1 MATKL
6 SIARLARFWGP
17 WRRSLALGVVTLAG
31 LTSMAVA
38 ADYPRVGL
46 VLGGGGAR
54 GAAHIGILEVLKE
67 HNVQIAC
74 VSGTSMGGLVSGA
87 FAAGLTPEEMLVALD
102 SANWRDMFIDKP
114 DGTQISARNKEV
126 ARAYMPGSETGLTD
140 QGLRGIPGIVDGQK
154 IKLFFNRLVGSQ
166 YGERKIESL
175 GIPTAIIAT
184 DLLSGEKVVF
194 REGSLTTAMRASMSV
209 PGVLTP
215 VKYGDR
221 VLVDGGLVDNV
232 PIEVVRE
239 LCEVDVVIAVNVGS
253 PMLEAKDIGGILS
266 ISAQMVNLL
275 TEQNVARSLQ
285 SLQPQDIYIKPE
297 LGDLTAGDFD
307 RYREAAKMGRAAAEA
322 VLPQIRAL
330 GVAHARYDSWW
341 QAVESARP
349 EQVVVDEV
357 EVAELRHVNPDVIRT
372 RLSTYEGKSL
382 ETAEIDRDLTRLYGE
397 GDYQNVDYSLVS
409 TRDRN
414 ILRVAPLEKAW
425 GPDYLRFGVEF
436 DSVLGDYAD
445 YNLRV
450 AYHRTWLNPL
460 GGQWLSGL
468 QIGDEPTAFTEFYQP
483 LDMAQRYFVQPRISF
498 RRETIDIYQSNEK
511 LAQYKLDDWRLELM
525 AGINV
530 GVWGPIRLGW
540 LERDRSA
547 SKDIGSTTLPDVNES
562 FGGLYATVNFDQ
574 FDNLFVPN
582 RGWSLQG
589 DYFDASS
596 GEYARAQLDG
606 RVAYNFG
613 DYVFHGRVRAGG
625 SPQGTLPFYDA
636 LSMGG
641 FLNMSGFANNQL
653 VGDSLRY
660 ASVRGEKII
669 GRLPLGLRGDMRVG
683 IGLETGKV
691 DGRYSETT
699 LDGWNDSIALYLGGE
714 TPVGPVYLG
723 YGYSSGGSSNFYLS
737 IGKR

>member
-1 MATKL
+1 MDRSICFTCIRDFPKRVLVVALL
-6 SIARLARFWGP
+6 SLMSAAP
-17 WRRSLALGVVTLAG
+17 V
-31 LTSMAVA
+31 AVA
-38 ADYPRVGL
+38 ADHPRVGL

-54 GAAHIGILEVLKE
+54 GAAHIGVLEVLKE
-67 HNVQIAC
+67 QNVPIAC

-87 FAAGLTPEEMLVALD
+87 FAAGLTPDEMLTALD
-102 SANWRDMFIDKP
+102 AANWRDMFIDKP
-114 DGTQISARNKEV
+114 DASQISARNKVV
-126 ARAYMPGSETGLTD
+126 ARAYMPGSEVGLTEE
-140 QGLRGIPGIVDGQK
+140 GLRGIPGIVDGQK

-166 YGERKIESL
+166 YGERTIESL

-184 DLLSGEKVVF
+184 DLLTGEKVVF

-215 VKYGDR
+215 VRYGDR

-232 PIEVVRE
+232 PIDVVRS

-253 PMLEAKDIGGILS
+253 PMLEAEDIGGILS
-266 ISAQMVNLL
+266 ISAQMINLL

-285 SLQPQDIYIKPE
+285 GLLPQDVYIKPE

-322 VLPQIRAL
+322 VLPQLKAL
-330 GVAHARYDSWW
+330 GVAGARYDGWW
-341 QAVESARP
+341 QAVASARP
-349 EQVVVDEV
+349 ERVVVDEV
-357 EVAELRHVNPDVIRT
+357 EIAELKHVNPDLVRK
-372 RLSTYEGKSL
+372 RLSDYTGQEVK
-382 ETAEIDRDLTRLYGE
+382 TAELDKELTRLYGE
-397 GDYQNVDYSLVS
+397 GDYQFVDYSLTS
-409 TRDRN
+409 ARDRN
-414 ILRVAPLEKAW
+414 ILRVVPVEKAW
-425 GPDYLRFGVEF
+425 GPDYLRFGLEL
-436 DSVLGDYAD
+436 DSVLGDTAD

-450 AYHRTWLNPL
+450 AYHKTWLNPL

-468 QIGDEPTAFTEFYQP
+468 QIGDEPTVFTEFYQP
-483 LDMAQRYFVQPRISF
+483 LDVGQRYFVQPRASF
-498 RRETIDIYQSNEK
+498 RRETINIYQDNDR
-511 LAQYKLDDWRLELM
+511 LAQYKLDEWRLELM

-547 SKDIGSTTLPDVNES
+547 SLDIGSPTWPDADAS

-574 FDNLFVPN
+574 FDSLFVPS

-589 DYFDASS
+589 SYFDASN
-596 GEYARAQLDG
+596 GDYARAEVDA
-606 RVAYNFG
+606 RIARDYG

-625 SPQGTLPFYDA
+625 APSGNLPIYDA
-636 LSMGG
+636 LALGG
-641 FLNMSGFANNQL
+641 FLNMSGFATNQI

-691 DGRYSETT
+691 DGRFSETA
-699 LDGWNDSIALYLGGE
+699 LEGWQESLALYVGGE
-714 TPVGPVYLG
+714 TPLGPVYLG
-723 YGYSSGGSSNFYLS
+723 FGYSPEGSSNFFLS
-737 IGKR
+737 VGKR

>member
-1 MATKL
+1 MGLKTCTTRFL
-6 SIARLARFWGP
+6 GLPRSGLAI
-17 WRRSLALGVVTLAG
+17 AG
-31 LTSMAVA
+31 LVLMSMTHIA
-38 ADYPRVGL
+38 AGADHPRVGL

-54 GAAHIGILEVLKE
+54 GAAHIGILQVLEE
-67 HNVQIAC
+67 HRVPISC
-74 VSGTSMGGLVSGA
+74 VSGTSMGGLVAGA
-87 FAAGLTPEEMLVALD
+87 LAAGLTPEEMLTALD
-102 SANWRDMFIDKP
+102 AANWRDMFIDKP
-114 DGTQISARNKEV
+114 DASQISARNKVV
-126 ARAYMPGSETGLTD
+126 ARAYMPGSEVGLTD
-140 QGLRGIPGIVDGQK
+140 DGLRGIPGIVDGQK

-166 YGERKIESL
+166 YGERTIESL

-232 PIEVVRE
+232 PIDVVRS

-253 PMLEAKDIGGILS
+253 PMLEAEDIGGILS

-285 SLQPQDIYIKPE
+285 GLLPQDIYIRPE

-307 RYREAAKMGRAAAEA
+307 RYREAAKMGREAAEA
-322 VLPQIRAL
+322 VLPQLKAL
-330 GVAHARYDSWW
+330 GVARTRYEGWW
-341 QAVESARP
+341 QVVASARP
-349 EQVVVDEV
+349 ERVMVDEV
-357 EVAELRHVNPDVIRT
+357 EVAELRHVNPDVVSK
-372 RLSTYEGKSL
+372 RLSDYRGKEV
-382 ETAEIDRDLTRLYGE
+382 ETAELDRELTRLYGE
-397 GDYQNVDYSLVS
+397 GDYQNVDYSLIS
-409 TRDRN
+409 SRDRN
-414 ILRVAPLEKAW
+414 ILRVVPVEKAW
-425 GPDYLRFGVEF
+425 GPDYLRFGLEL
-436 DSVLGDYAD
+436 DSVLGDTAD

-468 QIGDEPTAFTEFYQP
+468 QIGDEPTIFTEFYQP
-483 LDMAQRYFVQPRISF
+483 LDVEQRYFVQPRLAF
-498 RRETIDIYQSNEK
+498 RRETINIYQDNDR
-511 LAQYKLDDWRLELM
+511 LAQYKLDEWRLELM
-525 AGINV
+525 AGINI

-547 SKDIGSTTLPDVNES
+547 SLDIGSPSLPEGDAS
-562 FGGLYATVNFDQ
+562 FGGLYATLNFDQ
-574 FDNLFVPN
+574 FDNLFVPS
-582 RGWSLQG
+582 RGWALQG
-589 DYFDASS
+589 SYFDASS
-596 GEYARAQLDG
+596 GDYARAEIDA
-606 RVAYNFG
+606 RIARDFG

-625 SPQGTLPFYDA
+625 SPSGTLPVYDA
-636 LSMGG
+636 LALGG
-641 FLNMSGFANNQL
+641 FLNMSGFANNQI

-691 DGRYSETT
+691 DGRYSETA
-699 LDGWNDSIALYLGGE
+699 LNGWQDSLALYVGGE
-714 TPVGPVYLG
+714 TPIGPVYLG
-723 YGYSSGGSSNFYLS
+723 YGYSPEGSSNFFLS
-737 IGKR
+737 VGKR

>member
-1 MATKL
+1 MNPKCLRRRAAASSGCMLAVVLFALMGMA
-6 SIARLARFWGP
+6 P
-17 WRRSLALGVVTLAG
+17 GVG
-31 LTSMAVA
+31 A

-54 GAAHIGILEVLKE
+54 GAAHIGILEVLQEQKIP
-67 HNVQIAC
+67 IAC
-74 VSGTSMGGLVSGA
+74 VSGTSMGALVSGA
-87 FAAGLTPEEMLVALD
+87 FAAGLSPEQMLTALD
-102 SANWRDMFIDKP
+102 AANWRDMFIDKP
-114 DGTQISARNKEV
+114 DASQISARNKAV
-126 ARAYMPGSETGLTD
+126 ARAYMPGSEVGLTHD
-140 QGLRGIPGIVDGQK
+140 GLRGIPGIVDGQK
-154 IKLFFNRLVGSQ
+154 IKLFFNQLVGSQ
-166 YGERKIESL
+166 YGERTIESL

-232 PIEVVRE
+232 PIDVVRS

-285 SLQPQDIYIKPE
+285 GLLPQDIYIRPE

-322 VLPQIRAL
+322 VLPQLRAL
-330 GVAHARYDSWW
+330 GVASASYDGWW
-341 QAVESARP
+341 QAVVSAQP
-349 EQVVVDEV
+349 ERLVVDEV
-357 EVAELRHVNPDVIRT
+357 DIADLRHVNPDLVRK
-372 RLSTYEGKSL
+372 RLGDYAGKEL
-382 ETAEIDRDLTRLYGE
+382 QTDDLDRDLTRLYGE

-409 TRDRN
+409 ARDRN
-414 ILRVAPLEKAW
+414 ILRVVPVEKAW
-425 GPDYLRFGVEF
+425 GPDYLRFGLEL
-436 DSVLGDYAD
+436 DSVLGDTAD

-468 QIGDEPTAFTEFYQP
+468 QIGDEPTVFTEFYQP
-483 LDMAQRYFVQPRISF
+483 LDVQQRYFVQPRLGF
-498 RRETIDIYQSNEK
+498 RRETINIYQDNDR
-511 LAQYKLDDWRLELM
+511 LAQYKLDEWRLELM
-525 AGINV
+525 AGINI
-530 GVWGPIRLGW
+530 GVWGPIRFGW

-547 SKDIGSTTLPDVNES
+547 SLDIGSPTWPDADAS
-562 FGGLYATVNFDQ
+562 FGGLYATLNFDQ
-574 FDNLFVPN
+574 FDSLFVPS
-582 RGWSLQG
+582 RGWALQG
-589 DYFDASS
+589 TYFDASNGDYS
-596 GEYARAQLDG
+596 RAEVDARIARD
-606 RVAYNFG
+606 FG

-625 SPQGTLPFYDA
+625 SPSGTLPVYDA
-636 LSMGG
+636 LALGG
-641 FLNMSGFANNQL
+641 FLNMSGFSNNQI

-660 ASVRGEKII
+660 VSVRGEKII

-691 DGRYSETT
+691 DGRYSETA
-699 LDGWNDSIALYLGGE
+699 LDGWQDSVAVYVGGE
-714 TPVGPVYLG
+714 TPFGPVYLG
-723 YGYSSGGSSNFYLS
+723 YGYSPEGVSNFYLS
-737 IGKR
+737 VGKR

>member
-1 MATKL
+1 MDRLICLTCFVGLPRRALVIAFLGFMAAA
-6 SIARLARFWGP
+6 S
-17 WRRSLALGVVTLAG
+17 V
-31 LTSMAVA
+31 AVA

-67 HNVQIAC
+67 QNVPIAC

-87 FAAGLTPEEMLVALD
+87 FAAGLTPEEMLTALD

-114 DGTQISARNKEV
+114 DASQISARNKMV
-126 ARAYMPGSETGLTD
+126 ARAYMPGSEVGLTEE
-140 QGLRGIPGIVDGQK
+140 GLRGIPGIVDGQK
-154 IKLFFNRLVGSQ
+154 IKLFFNGLVGSQ
-166 YGERKIESL
+166 YGERTIESL

-184 DLLSGEKVVF
+184 DLLTGEKVVF

-215 VKYGDR
+215 VKYGER

-232 PIEVVRE
+232 PIDVVRS

-266 ISAQMVNLL
+266 ISAQMINLL

-285 SLQPQDIYIKPE
+285 GLLPQDIYIKPE

-307 RYREAAKMGRAAAEA
+307 RYREAAKIGRAAAEA
-322 VLPQIRAL
+322 FLPQLKAL
-330 GVAHARYDSWW
+330 GVPRASYDGWW
-341 QAVESARP
+341 QAVASVRP
-349 EQVVVDEV
+349 ERVVVDEV
-357 EVAELRHVNPDVIRT
+357 EVAELRHVNPDRVRR
-372 RLSTYEGKSL
+372 RLSDYTGQEVKTEEL
-382 ETAEIDRDLTRLYGE
+382 DRELIRLYGE
-397 GDYQNVDYSLVS
+397 GDYQNVDYSLV
-409 TRDRN
+409 TARDRN
-414 ILRVAPLEKAW
+414 ILRVVPVEKAW
-425 GPDYLRFGVEF
+425 GPDYLRFGLEL
-436 DSVLGDYAD
+436 DSVLGDTAD

-450 AYHRTWLNPL
+450 AYHKTWLNPL

-468 QIGDEPTAFTEFYQP
+468 QIGDEPSVFTEFYQP
-483 LDMAQRYFVQPRISF
+483 LDVEQRYFVQPQIRF
-498 RRETIDIYQSNEK
+498 RRETVNIYQNNDR
-511 LAQYKLDDWRLELM
+511 LAQYKLDEWRLELM
-525 AGINV
+525 AGINI

-547 SKDIGSTTLPDVNES
+547 SLDIGSPTWPAADAS
-562 FGGLYATVNFDQ
+562 FGGLYADLNFDQ
-574 FDNLFVPN
+574 FDNLFVPS

-589 DYFDASS
+589 SYFNASN
-596 GEYARAQLDG
+596 GDYARADIDA
-606 RVAYNFG
+606 RIARDYG
-613 DYVFHGRVRAGG
+613 DYVFHARVRAGG
-625 SPQGTLPFYDA
+625 SPSGTLPVYDA
-636 LSMGG
+636 LALGG
-641 FLNMSGFANNQL
+641 FLNMSGFSSNQI

-660 ASVRGEKII
+660 ASVRGEKIV

-691 DGRYSETT
+691 DGRYSETG
-699 LDGWNDSIALYLGGE
+699 LEGWQESIALYVGGE

-723 YGYSSGGSSNFYLS
+723 YGYSPEGISNFFLS
-737 IGKR
+737 VGKR